1 MPRIGWDVP
10 SDRPLVFSELG
21 AGAQPGLF
29 AAEGEEPIKFTEE
42 YQAAYYRNTLAMAE
56 NIPTLAGMSP
66 WILKDF
72 RSPRRQ
78 LPDVQD
84 GWNRKGL
91 IAPEGQHKLA
101 FDVLA
106 DWYAERVAD

>member
-1 MPRIGWDVP
+1 M
-10 SDRPLVFSELG
+10 
-21 AGAQPGLF
+21 
-29 AAEGEEPIKFTEE
+29 AAH
-42 YQAAYYRNTLAMAE
+42 
-56 NIPTLAGMSP
+56 IPTLAGMSP

-78 LPDVQD
+78 LADVQD

-91 IAPEGQHKLA
+91 ISEIGERKQA

-106 DWYAERVAD
+106 GWYAARQD